1 MNCSLATTNF
11 AAISQ
16 DGWTALTYAAMR
28 GHQDTVRAL
37 ETLGADI
44 HTQDNVS

>member
-11 AAISQ
+11 AVISQ
-16 DGWTALTYAAMR
+16 YGWTALMCAAR
-28 GHQDTVRAL
+28 WGHQDSVRAL
-37 ETLGADI
+37 EALGADM

>member
-11 AAISQ
+11 AVISQ
-16 DGWTALTYAAMR
+16 DGRTALMRAAR
-28 GHQDTVRAL
+28 WGHRDTVRAL
-37 ETLGADI
+37 EALGADI